1 MMKFN
6 RIKYFYLIIYFAQI
20 LKQNN
25 KIKLKFYIRKL
36 NNFNIIVEKII
47 EVNKIL
53 YKLMLKS
60 LIVNKNLIKNERI
73 IMI

>member
-6 RIKYFYLIIYFAQI
+6 WIKYFYLIIYFAQI

-60 LIVNKNLIKNERI
+60 LIVNKNLMKNERI